1 MEIANPRPS
10 AGRYHG
16 ARDLRTN
23 SRSPPLSY
31 AYRPLH
37 LRPILL
43 RFPRGTRARNSFPLG
58 DRVLGLSLRRI
69 GVNLSPPVPRS
80 TALENEKPRPRD
92 VTNHAG
98 GNAYRRLP
106 RRCCCGSNGAIAI
119 GDAVVKATRR
129 DATRRDVTRRAR
141 NPAIALAIANLI
153 FGLPTALH
161 ESLIYNPALYA

>member
-37 LRPILL
+37 LRLILL

-58 DRVLGLSLRRI
+58 DRVLGLSLRCI
-69 GVNLSPPVPRS
+69 DVNLSPPVPRS
-80 TALENEKPRPRD
+80 TALENEKPARHYKSCRGQSVSSSFPSLLLCQRQ
-92 VTNHAG
+92 A
-98 GNAYRRLP
+98 ARSP
-106 RRCCCGSNGAIAI
+106 S
-119 GDAVVKATRR
+119 ATRR
-129 DATRRDVTRRAR
+129 GESGIPRSRSLLLILFSDYR
-141 NPAIALAIANLI
+141 PPYALPL
-153 FGLPTALH
+153 TCK
-161 ESLIYNPALYA
+161 PALYA